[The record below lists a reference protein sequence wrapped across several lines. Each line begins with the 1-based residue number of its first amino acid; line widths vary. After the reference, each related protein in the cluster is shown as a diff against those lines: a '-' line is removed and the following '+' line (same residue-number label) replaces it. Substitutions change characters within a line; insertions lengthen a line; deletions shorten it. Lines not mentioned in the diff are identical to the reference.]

1 MRKNHNAP
9 TAALVVL
16 LAVTASVLGIT
27 SPAAAHDDLV
37 SSYPQAEATIDGSP
51 AEITLTFTADLTN
64 MESASVIEVIDAG
77 GTNVAIDAP
86 QVSAAS
92 ITQHLAPDATAGVFT
107 VRWKVVSSDGHPI
120 SGEYLYTVE
129 DTAAGPAPADPAP
142 AESNSPTPA
151 PSASDAAAPTPE
163 PTASAPE
170 SAKGYGSTPSGG
182 AVFPPGLYLVMFA
195 FILAGGVIGVVLMGR
210 QRRRRDR
217 EEAENASDDG

>member
-16 LAVTASVLGIT
+16 LAVAASVLGIT

-37 SSYPQAEATIDGSP
+37 SSYPQSETTVNGSP
-51 AEITLTFTADLTN
+51 AEITLTFSADLTD
-64 MESASVIEVIDAG
+64 MEGASVVEVIDEEGA
-77 GTNVAIDAP
+77 NVATDVP

-92 ITQHLAPDATAGVFT
+92 ITQHLAPDATSGVFT

-120 SGEYLYTVE
+120 SGEYSYTVE
-129 DTAAGPAPADPAP
+129 DTAADADP
-142 AESNSPTPA
+142 AESNSPSPA

-163 PTASAPE
+163 PTASASETP
-170 SAKGYGSTPSGG
+170 KGYGGTPSGG
-182 AVFPPGLYLVMFA
+182 AVFPPGLYVVMFA
-195 FILAGGVIGVVLMGR
+195 FILAGGVIGVVLMGL

-217 EEAENASDDG
+217 EEAENSSDDE